1 MTDDDVEKLVF
12 TNNGDKAQ
20 HSLLTAA
27 QVIFTSNFTGLLLLL
42 LPDLTNKQSETGL

>member
-1 MTDDDVEKLVF
+1 MTDDDEKLVF

-27 QVIFTSNFTGLLLLL
+27 QVIFTSNFTGLLLLQ
-42 LPDLTNKQSETGL
+42 PDLTNKQSETGL